1 VSSSNEQQN
10 GSLAKQGPAVKA
22 EPSPEAAAPA
32 EGPAPA
38 SLRRSAGLVSALTF
52 LSRVLGLVR
61 EQVFAALLG
70 AGVYADAFQAAF
82 KIPNL
87 LRDLFAEGAL
97 SSAFVP
103 TYVRALRTGGR
114 EAAFQLASRL
124 MSLLAVVLAVLVVVA
139 WLFAP
144 QIVTLLAPGFE
155 HVPGKREATILLTR
169 VMLPFLPL
177 VSFAAVAMGMLN
189 AHGRFGTPAFAPA
202 AFNVVAVAW
211 AAGLWSLGFDRASV
225 ALGWAVGTLLG
236 GAAQFLIQVP
246 GLRRLGWR
254 LRPQWRPGD
263 PNIRAIARLMGPAT
277 IGLAAVEVNIFV
289 NTIFA
294 SHQPGAVSWLQYA
307 FRVLYLPIGIFGVAV
322 GTVVTSHF
330 ARGAAAEDVAGMRGT
345 LHESLRLLAFLT
357 LPSTAGLVLLS
368 QPIVRLLFERGRFD
382 PADTLATAAAL
393 ACFAVGL
400 VPYTSV
406 KVLAPAFYALG
417 TPRVPLVASAS
428 AVLVNLVFILA
439 FHPVLGHRAI
449 ALGTALGSL
458 SNGLVLLLVLERRL
472 GGVLRGVL
480 TSSVARMVAATAA
493 MAPVLWLSA
502 RWLERTAGTQG
513 LLAQAVTGLGPIALG
528 GLTYAGAALALRIP
542 EARALWG
549 GLRRRLRRR
558 G

>member
-1 VSSSNEQQN
+1 
-10 GSLAKQGPAVKA
+10 
-22 EPSPEAAAPA
+22 
-32 EGPAPA
+32 
-38 SLRRSAGLVSALTF
+38 
-52 LSRVLGLVR
+52 
-61 EQVFAALLG
+61 
-70 AGVYADAFQAAF
+70 
-82 KIPNL
+82 
-87 LRDLFAEGAL
+87 
-97 SSAFVP
+97 
-103 TYVRALRTGGR
+103 
-114 EAAFQLASRL
+114 
-124 MSLLAVVLAVLVVVA
+124 
-139 WLFAP
+139 
-144 QIVTLLAPGFE
+144 
-155 HVPGKREATILLTR
+155 
-169 VMLPFLPL
+169 
-177 VSFAAVAMGMLN
+177 
-189 AHGRFGTPAFAPA
+189 
-202 AFNVVAVAW
+202 
-211 AAGLWSLGFDRASV
+211 V